1 MLIISHTINSLPQ
14 PPFVIFYHPSS
25 SLSLTWL
32 PLKVF
37 FTSFLYS
44 PPSFL
49 PTPHPVLF
57 LYPHCHSFSWPSQIL
72 SSSFCSPHVLPR
84 SLLLPSCPSYFLP
97 PTLVYQVSLFRELF
111 INVFMPPPSLS
122 VAAICAQLG
131 ARLPVSF
138 CPARGGQ
145 SHTWGHRSQTSIVT
159 HAHSLLLC
167 YSFVDTQTHTKTPS
181 ADSPLS
187 LCCAAPG
194 ARWG

>member
-1 MLIISHTINSLPQ
+1 MLTNYLTQLICFHSPLC
-14 PPFVIFYHPSS
+14 IFFIQPSS
-25 SLSLTWL
+25 PLSLTWL
-32 PLKVF
+32 LLQVF

-44 PPSFL
+44 PPSSF
-49 PTPHPVLF
+49 PSSYPVLF
-57 LYPHCHSFSWPSQIL
+57 LYPLCHSFSWPSQIL

-84 SLLLPSCPSYFLP
+84 SLLLPSCPSLFLS
-97 PTLVYQVSLFRELF
+97 PTLVFQVSLFRELF

-145 SHTWGHRSQTSIVT
+145 SHTRGHRSHTSTVT
-159 HAHSLLLC
+159 HAQSLLLC
-167 YSFVDTQTHTKTPS
+167 YSFFDTQTHTQTPS

-187 LCCAAPG
+187 PLCCP
-194 ARWG
+194 WG